1 MEKSNIKEMVKIA
14 YAALDDKKAINPEI
28 IDISKISVM
37 ADYFI
42 IASGSNDNP
51 GAGHGR

>member
-28 IDISKISVM
+28 IVSVR
-37 ADYFI
+37 F
-42 IASGSNDNP
+42 P
-51 GAGHGR
+51 